1 MRAHVFVTILLL
13 LTGCDLGGS
22 KESHSSTLDS
32 TDYSICNEDGTI
44 NDLST
49 DTAADESAD
58 SDSSETSAVTD
69 TTTDSETSAVTDT
82 TTDISPTVSN
92 DGLSPAVP
100 NDGIGVLKYATMDI
114 GQAEECELNH
124 SCRILSVEGEKASV
138 EHCGNVTI
146 VVLGKGSGE

>member
-1 MRAHVFVTILLL
+1 MRFAIILLLL

-49 DTAADESAD
+49 DT
-58 SDSSETSAVTD
+58 SDSAVTD
-69 TTTDSETSAVTDT
+69 ATTDSETSAVTDT

-100 NDGIGVLKYATMDI
+100 NDGIGVLKYAMMDI

>member
-44 NDLST
+44 NDLSA
-49 DTAADESAD
+49 DT
-58 SDSSETSAVTD
+58 SDSAATD
-69 TTTDSETSAVTDT
+69 TTTDSETSAVTDA

>member
-1 MRAHVFVTILLL
+1 MRFAIILLLL

-22 KESHSSTLDS
+22 KESHSSALNS
-32 TDYSICNEDGTI
+32 TSYSICNEDGTI

-58 SDSSETSAVTD
+58 SDSAATD

>member
-1 MRAHVFVTILLL
+1 MRFAIILLLL

-32 TDYSICNEDGTI
+32 TGYSICNEDGTI
-44 NDLST
+44 NDLSA

-58 SDSSETSAVTD
+58 SDSAATD

-146 VVLGKGSGE
+146 VVLGKSSGE

>member
-1 MRAHVFVTILLL
+1 MRFAIILLLL

-49 DTAADESAD
+49 DT
-58 SDSSETSAVTD
+58 SDSAATD
-69 TTTDSETSAVTDT
+69 TTTDSETSAVTDA

-114 GQAEECELNH
+114 GRAEECELNH

>member
-1 MRAHVFVTILLL
+1 MRFAIILLLL

-49 DTAADESAD
+49 DT
-58 SDSSETSAVTD
+58 SDSAATD
-69 TTTDSETSAVTDT
+69 TTTDSETSAVTDA

>member
-1 MRAHVFVTILLL
+1 MRFAIILLLL

-49 DTAADESAD
+49 DT
-58 SDSSETSAVTD
+58 SDSAATD
-69 TTTDSETSAVTDT
+69 TTTDSETSAVTDA

-146 VVLGKGSGE
+146 IMLGKGSGE

>member
-49 DTAADESAD
+49 DT
-58 SDSSETSAVTD
+58 SDSAATD
-69 TTTDSETSAVTDT
+69 TTTDSETSAVTDA

-146 VVLGKGSGE
+146 IVLGKGSGE

>member
-49 DTAADESAD
+49 SAA
-58 SDSSETSAVTD
+58 TD

-146 VVLGKGSGE
+146 IMLGKGSGE

>member
-1 MRAHVFVTILLL
+1 MRFAIILLLL

-49 DTAADESAD
+49 DT
-58 SDSSETSAVTD
+58 SDSAATD

-146 VVLGKGSGE
+146 IMLGKGSGE